1 MKKDVNKF
9 VSANIFKDLTTE
21 QLARVFAACAV
32 KNQQKDVEAIEV
44 TEVTEPPKKSIVS
57 KLGKVVGKVQREVY
71 ELNGAVQPK
80 QRIIDGLKSVAKE
93 FEDGRQEGK
102 SYPKPKQDPTISPE
116 QLDLL

>member
-1 MKKDVNKF
+1 M
-9 VSANIFKDLTTE
+9 
-21 QLARVFAACAV
+21 
-32 KNQQKDVEAIEV
+32 
-44 TEVTEPPKKSIVS
+44 SIIS
-57 KLGKVVGKVQREVY
+57 KIGKAVGKVQREVY

-102 SYPKPKQDPTISPE
+102 SYPKPKQDPKVCPD